1 MNQPFNWEKTTVPS
15 HRIASHAISDDYDG
29 GVSFLE
35 TNCRII
41 QSNFIALK
49 RLREFESMNADGV
62 NLMAE
67 GKITY
72 LIGKKPQFCPISLHP
87 MQYPMITMA
96 MLAF

>member
-35 TNCRII
+35 TDYRIA

-49 RLREFESMNADGV
+49 RLKEFESMSTDGV
-62 NLMAE
+62 D
-67 GKITY
+67 
-72 LIGKKPQFCPISLHP
+72 F
-87 MQYPMITMA
+87 
-96 MLAF
+96 